1 MTDAAGTAGQLLRA
15 ITAQDFDAIGTLVSP
30 TARFRY
36 LIPSGPGEA
45 IGGSEVAARFRR
57 WFGDADALEVLAS
70 SAEEMVDRVSIRYRF
85 RVHEEMEW
93 KEGEQQVYVDVDD
106 EGRIAVMD
114 LMCSGFRV
122 GAAEDPAGAHV
133 FDAGSLGCADG
144 LAGEFRRR
152 MAAIPVG
159 DVLVVATDDPSAKED
174 LPPLARMM
182 GHKVR
187 SVESPEDGRLRITVE
202 RGR

>member
-1 MTDAAGTAGQLLRA
+1 MTDTAETADQLLRA
-15 ITAQDFDAIGTLVSP
+15 ITARDFDAIAEVVSP
-30 TARFRY
+30 AARFRF
-36 LIPSGPGEA
+36 LIPPGPDEVT
-45 IGGSEVAARFRR
+45 GGAEVAARFRR
-57 WFGDADALEVLAS
+57 WFGDADAFEIVAAS
-70 SAEEMVDRVSIRYRF
+70 VEELVDRVSVRYRF
-85 RVHEEMEW
+85 RLREEVEW

-106 EGRIAVMD
+106 EGRIAAMD
-114 LMCSGFRV
+114 LMCSGFRSSASDASN
-122 GAAEDPAGAHV
+122 GTHV

-152 MAAIPVG
+152 MSAIPVG
-159 DVLVVATDDPSAKED
+159 DLLVVVTDDPSAKED

-187 SVESPEDGRLRITVE
+187 SVESPVNGRLLMTVE